1 MKSLLLLPLL
11 LLFSQISF
19 SAPKNISKNYRDGK
33 DDIIQTDIDFSN
45 LSKKKGMNHAFLE
58 YVADDGVLL
67 RPFTYP
73 IAGRE
78 KVSEALLAGDDKNF
92 QLTWAPLYADIAAS
106 GELGYTYGTYEM
118 KIIKEDGNEEIRK
131 GTYVSIWKK
140 DKAGRWKFVLDT
152 GNPGLEPKQ

>member
-11 LLFSQISF
+11 LLISQISF
-19 SAPKNISKNYRDGK
+19 SSPKNSSKSFRDGK
-33 DDIIQTDIDFSN
+33 DELIQVDIDFSN
-45 LSKKKGMNHAFLE
+45 LSKEKGMNFAFLE

-73 IAGRE
+73 IVGKE
-78 KVSEALLAGDDKNF
+78 NISKEMLSSDDKNL
-92 QLTWAPLYADIAAS
+92 QLTWSPLYGDVAAS
-106 GELGYTYGTYEM
+106 EEMGYTYGTYEM
-118 KIIKEDGNEEIRK
+118 KIKKDDGAEEIRK

-140 DKAGRWKFVLDT
+140 NKAGKWKFVLDT